1 MSGGFRFDG
10 RVALVTGG
18 TRGVGRGIALAL
30 LEAGAEVAICGR
42 KPPETPVEAS
52 GRPALFLP
60 CDVRAADQA
69 AALVNDVAQRFGRLD
84 LLVNNAGGSPV
95 ADAAT
100 ASPRF
105 SESIIALNLIGP
117 LHLSQAANKIM
128 QAQPEGGSIV
138 NIASVSG
145 TRPSPTTAAY
155 GAAKAGL
162 LNLTQSLAM
171 EWGPKVR
178 VNAIIAGLIVTES
191 AGLHYGSDEAV
202 KRIGAMLPA
211 GRMAVPADIAA
222 AVLFLASPAA
232 AYVSGAHLAV
242 HGGGERPSFLGLA
255 DVAGT

>member
-1 MSGGFRFDG
+1 MTQA
-10 RVALVTGG
+10 ALVTGG
-18 TRGVGRGIALAL
+18 TRGIGRGIAEAL
-30 LEAGAEVAICGR
+30 LAAGAEVAICGR
-42 KPPETPVEAS
+42 KPPEVPVEAG
-52 GRPALFLP
+52 GRVAHFFA

-69 AALVNDVAQRFGRLD
+69 AALVESVAQRFGRLD
-84 LLVNNAGGSPV
+84 LLVNNAGGSPA

-105 SESIIALNLIGP
+105 SESIIALNLLAP
-117 LHLSQAANKIM
+117 LHLSQAANRIM
-128 QAQPEGGSIV
+128 QGQETGGTIV

-191 AGLHYGSDEAV
+191 AGLHYGSAEAV
-202 KRIGAMLPA
+202 ERIGAMLPL

-222 AVLFLASPAA
+222 AVLYLASPAA
-232 AYVSGAHLAV
+232 SYVSGAQLAV

-255 DVAGT
+255 DALTT